1 MNGFLR
7 KTNLSRLLRII
18 RTSPNARC
26 LRVTTIYAFSV
37 ASLTLP
43 SPSLQ
48 LPTKKEFLDYKEVSC
63 PIHCYHEPLHS
74 QVERLKNEVRP
85 KNLIQCLIVA
95 IKKIGCAFHIMV
107 RSVHVAVIFS
117 PVILTCW
124 FCFFSSL
131 RKWWYR
137 LFVYCLQIGGSSF
150 MKLGQWAA
158 TRPDIL
164 PIELCKQ
171 LSTLHSSTQCLPFHY
186 MKTVIEKE
194 LGKTM
199 EEVFDEVIETPI
211 GSGCIAQVYKAHL
224 RGTNQWVALKVKRP
238 EVDIVFSYDLQLINS
253 VAAFLSIFPFM
264 EYLAPK
270 KAAQLFTSTMH
281 DQLDFRKEAVNL
293 VHFRENF
300 RVCVIL
306 NDER

>member
-1 MNGFLR
+1 MSIKVCKFGG
-7 KTNLSRLLRII
+7 TSMADGTII
-18 RTSPNARC
+18 RRAAEIVNADAERRYVVVSAPGKRFGGDIKVTDLLYRC
-26 LRVTTIYAFSV
+26 HELASSGTDFGEVFS
-37 ASLTLP
+37 
-43 SPSLQ
+43 
-48 LPTKKEFLDYKEVSC
+48 
-63 PIHCYHEPLHS
+63 
-74 QVERLKNEVRP
+74 
-85 KNLIQCLIVA
+85 
-95 IKKIGCAFHIMV
+95 KI
-107 RSVHVAVIFS
+107 RSRFE
-117 PVILTCW
+117 
-124 FCFFSSL
+124 
-131 RKWWYR
+131 
-137 LFVYCLQIGGSSF
+137 G
-150 MKLGQWAA
+150 
-158 TRPDIL
+158 
-164 PIELCKQ
+164 
-171 LSTLHSSTQCLPFHY
+171 
-186 MKTVIEKE
+186 IEKE

>member
-1 MNGFLR
+1 MTYNLEKFL
-7 KTNLSRLLRII
+7 KGL
-18 RTSPNARC
+18 
-26 LRVTTIYAFSV
+26 
-37 ASLTLP
+37 
-43 SPSLQ
+43 
-48 LPTKKEFLDYKEVSC
+48 EE
-63 PIHCYHEPLHS
+63 
-74 QVERLKNEVRP
+74 
-85 KNLIQCLIVA
+85 
-95 IKKIGCAFHIMV
+95 
-107 RSVHVAVIFS
+107 
-117 PVILTCW
+117 
-124 FCFFSSL
+124 
-131 RKWWYR
+131 
-137 LFVYCLQIGGSSF
+137 LQI
-150 MKLGQWAA
+150 
-158 TRPDIL
+158 
-164 PIELCKQ
+164 ELSDNQ
-171 LSTLHSSTQCLPFHY
+171 IQQFIRYYEML
-186 MKTVIEKE
+186 VEKNKVMNLTAITE
-194 LGKTM
+194 
-199 EEVFDEVIETPI
+199 FDEVIETPI

>member
-7 KTNLSRLLRII
+7 KTNLSRLFWIA
-18 RTSPNARC
+18 RTNPNAKC

-43 SPSLQ
+43 SPSLLLTQ
-48 LPTKKEFLDYKEVSC
+48 RKDLLDNKEVVC
-63 PIHCYHEPLHS
+63 PIHCYHEPLHA
-74 QVERLKNEVRP
+74 QVERLKKEVRP
-85 KNLIQCLIVA
+85 KSLIQCFIIAV
-95 IKKIGCAFHIMV
+95 KKIGSAFHLVV
-107 RSVHVAVIFS
+107 RSIQVAIIFS
-117 PVILTCW
+117 PVVLTCW
-124 FCFFSSL
+124 FCFFPSL
-131 RKWWYR
+131 RRWWYH

-164 PIELCKQ
+164 PLEFCRQ
-171 LSTLHSSTQCLPFHY
+171 LSTLHSSTQCLPFTS
-186 MKTVIEKE
+186 MKEVIERE
-194 LGKTM
+194 LGKNID
-199 EEVFDEVIETPI
+199 EVFDEIDETPI

-224 RGTNQWVALKVKRP
+224 RGTDQWVALKVKRP
-238 EVDIVFSYDLQLINS
+238 EVDFVFSYDLQLINS
-253 VAAFLSIFPFM
+253 IAAILSIFPFM

-300 RVCVIL
+300 RVGIVVNL
-306 NDER
+306 Q